1 MIERYSLPR
10 MVAIWADQNKFQKM
24 LEVELY
30 ACEAFSKLGLIPKS
44 SYLKLK
50 KRARFSVAR
59 IQEIEAKTKHD
70 VVAFVSA
77 VSENLGPEARF
88 LHMGLTS
95 SDVVDTA
102 MALQIQEACRILV
115 EDLEKLAQVL
125 RRLALK
131 YKRTVC
137 IGRSHGIHAEPT
149 TFGLKLLGFYEETSR
164 NLAGLKDAKEQIRFG
179 KISGSVGTYA
189 NVDPRVEAHVCRRL
203 NLNVEPVS
211 TQVVP
216 RDRYAVLLARIAIAG
231 AGLERIATEIRGLQR
246 TEILEVEEPF
256 SEGQKGSSS
265 MPHKRNPVT
274 CERVV
279 GLARV
284 LRGNAQASLE
294 NIALWHERDISHS
307 SVERVIVPDS
317 TILLD
322 YMTHLMIEVLSG
334 LVVYP
339 ENMARNIGKTRGLV
353 FSQQVLLAL
362 IDKGLSRRE
371 AYDVVQTHAMRAW
384 RNGTEFRELLRKD
397 DRVRRVLKERE
408 LDACFDP
415 AYHTKHVDRIF
426 SRVLK
431 GKSA

>member
-1 MIERYSLPR
+1 MAA
-10 MVAIWADQNKFQKM
+10 VFADQNKFQKM

-44 SYLKLK
+44 SYLNLK
-50 KRARFSVAR
+50 KRARFSIAR
-59 IQEIEAKTKHD
+59 IQVIEAKTKHD

-95 SDVVDTA
+95 SDVVDTG
-102 MALQIQEACRILV
+102 MSIQIQEACRILT
-115 EDLEKLAQVL
+115 EDFEALSKILAG
-125 RRLALK
+125 LAIR

-149 TFGLKLLGFYEETSR
+149 TFGLKLLGFYAETVR
-164 NLAGLKDAKEQIRFG
+164 NLDRLRDAQEQIRYG

-189 NVDPRVEAHVCRRL
+189 NVHPKVEEHVCKRL
-203 NLNVEPVS
+203 GLKAEPIS
-211 TQVVP
+211 TQIVP

-231 AGLERIATEIRGLQR
+231 AGLERIATEIRSLQR

-256 SEGQKGSSS
+256 EEGQKGSSS

-274 CERVV
+274 CERVA

-284 LRGNAQASLE
+284 LRGNAHAAME

-317 TILLD
+317 MILLD
-322 YMTHLMIEVLSG
+322 YMAHLMIEVLGG
-334 LVVYP
+334 LRVYP
-339 ENMARNIGKTRGLV
+339 ENMARNIQKTRGLV

-362 IDKGLSRRE
+362 IDEGLSRRE
-371 AYDVVQTHAMRAW
+371 AYDVVQRHAMEAW
-384 RNGTEFRELLRKD
+384 NNGAEFKTLLWKD
-397 DRVRRVLKERE
+397 ARVRRVLKERD
-408 LDACFDP
+408 LAACFNP
-415 AYHTKHVDRIF
+415 AYHIKHVERIF
-426 SRVLK
+426 ARVLK
-431 GKSA
+431 KGR